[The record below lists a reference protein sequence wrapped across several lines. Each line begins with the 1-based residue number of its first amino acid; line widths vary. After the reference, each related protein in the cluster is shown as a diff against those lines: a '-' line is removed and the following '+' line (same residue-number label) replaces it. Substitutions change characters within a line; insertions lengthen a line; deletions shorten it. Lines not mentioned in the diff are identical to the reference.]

1 MKGDL
6 KIQSIE
12 VRPTIDWY
20 AKRMEKRLK
29 EKDITYGED
38 GWHDGDLYYY
48 LEKAASC
55 IQMIS
60 KIAEITFIRVGIA
73 QKANSDI
80 KEKDI
85 HLAIK
90 KCIDGSNFL
99 MMLADNLRDELI
111 KRE

>member
-1 MKGDL
+1 MKIDN
-6 KIQSIE
+6 

-29 EKDITYGED
+29 EKDKENKN
-38 GWHDGDLYYY
+38 GWHDGRLYYY
-48 LEKAASC
+48 LNEAKKCYMKIVNIFCYKNAGELTEK
-55 IQMIS
+55 
-60 KIAEITFIRVGIA
+60 
-73 QKANSDI
+73 N
-80 KEKDI
+80 I

-111 KRE
+111 KRGIDGGSKK